1 MSPKEALTEAD
12 KARGHADGPFQIT
25 QVVGY
30 SLGKFG
36 ELFSPKPRAGEKGV
50 EDSSME
56 QLGENLPK
64 YFINARNVLHD
75 LVYTIIIS
83 TVIAAFL
90 SVMGLTTKSFL
101 INFVMSQS
109 FGIPICS
116 TILFLLWALKP
127 EKISSFALMFVI
139 GIGGGTL
146 IGLQIGPFILRQ
158 FFSIVLNPPEK
169 GLLQTTIL
177 AITFGGAAS
186 YFFYSRARLR
196 ASQEEVQ
203 QEKIKRL
210 SSEKEALEANL
221 RLLQAQVEPHFL
233 FNTLSNILS
242 LIDTNP
248 ANGKSMLV
256 DLIHYLRTSLS
267 RTFPDLITLD
277 REIDMIRAYLNI
289 QKIRMGERLHFQIEL
304 PEAIREHPFP
314 PMLLQPLV
322 ENAVKHGLEPKME
335 GGEIMIQAAEV
346 DNRIRIE
353 VRDTGLGLS
362 SFQGTGVGIGNVKER
377 IQLLY
382 GGKGRLQLEENKPN
396 GVRAIVEVPKDD
408 VQSDNRG

>member
-1 MSPKEALTEAD
+1 MSD
-12 KARGHADGPFQIT
+12 
-25 QVVGY
+25 
-30 SLGKFG
+30 SS
-36 ELFSPKPRAGEKGV
+36 FSPKRKARAKEV
-50 EDSSME
+50 DDVNME
-56 QLGENLPK
+56 QPGGKRIPHS
-64 YFINARNVLHD
+64 INPRDVTKD
-75 LVYTIIIS
+75 FVYTIIIS

-90 SVMGLTTKSFL
+90 TVTGITTKSFL
-101 INFVMSQS
+101 INFIMSQS
-109 FGIPICS
+109 FGLPIYS
-116 TILFLLWALKP
+116 TIHFLLWMLKP
-127 EKISSFALMFVI
+127 NKISSFALLFVI

-146 IGLQIGPFILRQ
+146 IGLQIGPFVLRQ
-158 FFSIVLNPPEK
+158 IFSIVLDRPEK
-169 GLLQTTIL
+169 GFLQTLIL
-177 AITFGGAAS
+177 AITFGSVAS

-196 ASQEEVQ
+196 VSEEEIQ

-221 RLLQAQVEPHFL
+221 RLLQAQIEPHFL

-267 RTFPDLITLD
+267 RTFPDQITLD
-277 REIDMIRAYLNI
+277 REIEMIKAYLNI

-322 ENAVKHGLEPKME
+322 ENAVKHGLEPKVE
-335 GGEIMIQAAEV
+335 GGEIMIQAAQE
-346 DNRIRIE
+346 DDLIRIE
-353 VRDTGLGLS
+353 VRDTGLGFS

-382 GGKGRLQLEENKPN
+382 GGKGRLKLEENKPS
-396 GVRAIVEVPKDD
+396 GVRAIVEVPKHV
-408 VQSDNRG
+408 VQGHHC